1 MVAAFRLNLLLLCG
15 LATPASLAAQQAV
28 APAAQEAQG
37 QLAAFQRKSAH
48 ELLRQHFHGPPFP
61 LFVIRRFIELGDP
74 LVIAAL
80 EGAFARE
87 TSEITRQ
94 FLAAALVSLGDPDPQ
109 YYSYVASAAAA
120 AVASDLPFPVRLGG
134 PKAADSALPFLTAAF
149 VSWVQQHGS
158 ETAMAMRRATVD
170 LPAAV
175 EALGESADPR
185 SFSIFIRGLNSPN
198 VLVVT
203 TAALGLARLHDD
215 RAVPAIIAASERL
228 PGEESKLV
236 AKALLYFATPAA
248 QRAAEKLVAD
258 PARIKR
264 WRADVD
270 RLGWKGAMRDRG
282 Y

>member
-1 MVAAFRLNLLLLCG
+1 MLAALRLNLLLLCG
-15 LATPASLAAQQAV
+15 LATPISLAAQQA
-28 APAAQEAQG
+28 AASVTQEAQG
-37 QLAAFQRKSAH
+37 ELAAFQGKSAH
-48 ELLRQHFHGPPFP
+48 EILQQHFHGPPFP

-74 LVIAAL
+74 LVISAL
-80 EGAFARE
+80 EGAFAQE

-109 YYSYVASAAAA
+109 YYNYVASAAAA
-120 AVASDLPFPVRLGG
+120 AVASDLPLPVRLGG
-134 PKAADSALPFLTAAF
+134 PKAADSALPSFTAAF
-149 VSWVQQHGS
+149 ASWVERHGG
-158 ETAMAMRRATVD
+158 ETATAMRRATFD

-175 EALGESADPR
+175 EALGESGDPR
-185 SFSIFIRGLNSPN
+185 SFSILIRGLNSPN
-198 VLVVT
+198 ILVVMA
-203 TAALGLARLHDD
+203 AALGLARLHDD
-215 RAVPAIIAASERL
+215 RAVPAIIAACERL
-228 PGEESKLV
+228 PAEEGKLV

-248 QRAAEKLVAD
+248 QRAAERLVAD